1 MHRNRRESRSL
12 RRRPRRLIR
21 CMRRGWF
28 WFTHS
33 RIFPEASPDM
43 VKHSLSVYGQIFYT
57 RALRAA
63 AGSSRNAAADFSG
76 PVRVAGEPEPV
87 GHAGGPRDFSYPRR
101 AGPVAR
107 TMDREHALGG
117 SDATIGWGRAIRFP
131 SFCFVVPDRFCAV
144 AALAAQ
150 YGQLPV
156 LGLAGA
162 RTLFDFRRA
171 ARRLALV
178 CCATALRQCRRL
190 HCPDALLLLAG
201 NRPQQRAL
209 VC

>member
-63 AGSSRNAAADFSG
+63 AGRSRNAAADFFG
-76 PVRVAGEPEPV
+76 AMCMRGEPEPV
-87 GHAGGPRDFSYPRR
+87 GEARGPRDFSHPRR
-101 AGPVAR
+101 SGAMAWG
-107 TMDREHALGG
+107 MDCEHALGG
-117 SDATIGWGRAIRFP
+117 SDSTIGW
-131 SFCFVVPDRFCAV
+131 
-144 AALAAQ
+144 
-150 YGQLPV
+150 
-156 LGLAGA
+156 
-162 RTLFDFRRA
+162 
-171 ARRLALV
+171 
-178 CCATALRQCRRL
+178 
-190 HCPDALLLLAG
+190 
-201 NRPQQRAL
+201 
-209 VC
+209 

>member
-21 CMRRGWF
+21 CSRLGWILL
-28 WFTHS
+28 THS

-63 AGSSRNAAADFSG
+63 AGPSRNAAADFFG

-101 AGPVAR
+101 TGAMAG

-117 SDATIGWGRAIRFP
+117 SGTTMGW
-131 SFCFVVPDRFCAV
+131 
-144 AALAAQ
+144 
-150 YGQLPV
+150 
-156 LGLAGA
+156 
-162 RTLFDFRRA
+162 
-171 ARRLALV
+171 
-178 CCATALRQCRRL
+178 
-190 HCPDALLLLAG
+190 
-201 NRPQQRAL
+201 
-209 VC
+209 

>member
-63 AGSSRNAAADFSG
+63 AGPSRNAAADFFG

-87 GHAGGPRDFSYPRR
+87 CDARGPRDFSHPRR
-101 AGPVAR
+101 R
-107 TMDREHALGG
+107 SEEHTSELQ
-117 SDATIGWGRAIRFP
+117 SLRHI
-131 SFCFVVPDRFCAV
+131 
-144 AALAAQ
+144 
-150 YGQLPV
+150 
-156 LGLAGA
+156 
-162 RTLFDFRRA
+162 
-171 ARRLALV
+171 V
-178 CCATALRQCRRL
+178 CR
-190 HCPDALLLLAG
+190 LLLEKKKTKTRGKKCL
-201 NRPQQRAL
+201 
-209 VC
+209 

>member
-117 SDATIGWGRAIRFP
+117 SDATIGWGGAIRFP
-131 SFCFVVPDRFCAV
+131 ASGVAV
-144 AALAAQ
+144 LDSCGAPA
-150 YGQLPV
+150 
-156 LGLAGA
+156 GLASHSA
-162 RTLFDFRRA
+162 Q
-171 ARRLALV
+171 V
-178 CCATALRQCRRL
+178 TA
-190 HCPDALLLLAG
+190 
-201 NRPQQRAL
+201 
-209 VC
+209 